1 MTTIKPT
8 TILPS
13 YANLYNLT
21 KAELK
26 EYAQHFGLNIKG
38 TKDDFI
44 DALKAPVAAH
54 NEAAKKL
61 IEQETLEN
69 ERAAQQRLDEA
80 KADYR
85 QNLGVL
91 QGVVQA
97 IDELVETSRIHI
109 EQFTND
115 VAKHG
120 VSHAIRHYSEAAL
133 KAEEQINCYM
143 TLRRFILRDDITL
156 AQKLDGIKS
165 QFENSLNRLT
175 DTSDTS
181 QLRIHQFSY
190 KVHKHF
196 HTVLTADKVD
206 LSKLTFFFA

>member
-1 MTTIKPT
+1 MKITPT
-8 TILPS
+8 TVLPS
-13 YANLYNLT
+13 YSNLYNLA
-21 KAELK
+21 KSELK
-26 EYAQHFGLNIKG
+26 EIAQHFGINIKG

-44 DALKAPVAAH
+44 DAVKDRVAAH

-61 IEQETLEN
+61 IEQETAEN
-69 ERAAQQRLDEA
+69 ERAAQQRLDDA

-85 QNLGVL
+85 RNLGFL
-91 QGVVQA
+91 QSVVQA
-97 IDELVETSRIHI
+97 IDELVETARIHI

-115 VAKHG
+115 VAKYG

-156 AQKLDGIKS
+156 SQKLDGIKS
-165 QFENSLNRLT
+165 QYENSLNRLT
-175 DTSDTS
+175 ETSDSS

-196 HTVLTADKVD
+196 HTVLMADKVEFD
-206 LSKLTFFFA
+206 KLTCFFA